1 MAPADEGNGRI
12 AWIAGWSLATLVLVL
27 GSGAAALNQDFSEPD
42 NAMRLVH
49 VRDMLAGQDWFDS
62 VQHRLGPPDGLP
74 MHWAQWIDGAIAL
87 PIMLLTPLIG
97 QHAAEIVMAFVWPFG
112 LLAAFMML
120 VVRVSGEIGA
130 RDGLRREAQWTGAIL
145 AALAFPAVEK
155 FAPGSFDHHNVELI
169 CGMLAVL
176 GVMKMRERP
185 RCGLWAGAA
194 LGLALATA
202 AEGAPLI
209 IAGFVAAGVLW
220 LFRPS
225 DYAKGLGWL
234 GVGVAASSTVM
245 FAALVAP
252 SDWLRPVCDAVGAPF
267 LGVGLVGGGIAIA
280 LACLPATFTSTIAR
294 RAGSASV
301 LGILGGALLGLSFP
315 ACAGGSY
322 SVLNA
327 DIENLWISQ
336 ISEARSLVALWGDDP
351 AMILAVAG
359 AAFAGLVAAVL
370 FLRAHWREADGWI
383 VLAFLLVSWAVLVW
397 QIRGATFA
405 TAFAVPFGAWAVARA
420 RRDYRSKA
428 SAIRALVFAGV
439 AATSAAAAW
448 AGAGEALQARLTPHT
463 TLANYEGRVSS
474 AKSCATPEAFR
485 SLATVPSGVVL
496 NQFALGADVLVW
508 TSHHVLAAPYHR
520 NIAGTMIMMNALRSA
535 PDEARPIISSSA
547 AAYVLICPAAPETSF
562 YARHA
567 ANGTAPEATLSSMLA
582 KGKHPEWL
590 APVELAGS
598 PLKLYRVVR

>member
-1 MAPADEGNGRI
+1 MAPANEGNGRI
-12 AWIAGWSLATLVLVL
+12 AWIAGWSLAAFVLAL
-27 GSGAAALNQDFSEPD
+27 GSGSAALNQTFSEPD
-42 NAMRLVH
+42 NAMRLVR
-49 VRDMLAGQDWFDS
+49 VRDMLAGQSWFDN

-74 MHWAQWIDGAIAL
+74 MHWAQWIDGAVAL

-97 QHAAEIVMAFVWPFG
+97 QHAAEIVMAFVWPLG
-112 LLAAFMML
+112 LLAVFMML

-155 FAPGSFDHHNVELI
+155 FAPGSFDHHNVEMI

-185 RCGLWAGAA
+185 RSGLWAGAA

-209 IAGFVAAGVLW
+209 VAGFVAVGALW
-220 LFRPS
+220 LFKPS

-234 GVGVAASSTVM
+234 GAGFAASSTIM
-245 FAALVAP
+245 FVALVAP
-252 SDWLRPVCDAVGAPF
+252 SEWMQPVCDAMGAPF

-280 LACLPATFTSTIAR
+280 LVCLPATLTSTIAR
-294 RAGSASV
+294 RGGSASV
-301 LGILGGALLGLSFP
+301 LAILGIALLGLLFP

-327 DIENLWISQ
+327 DVDNLWISQ
-336 ISEARSLVALWGDDP
+336 ISEARSIVALWGDDP
-351 AMILAVAG
+351 AVILAIAG
-359 AAFAGLVAAVL
+359 SAFAGLVMAGF

-383 VLAFLLVSWAVLVW
+383 VLAFLLVSWAVLAW
-397 QIRGATFA
+397 QIRGAAFA
-405 TAFAVPFGAWAVARA
+405 TAFAIPFGAWAVARA

-428 SAIRALVFAGV
+428 SVIRALVFVCV

-448 AGAGEALQARLTPHT
+448 ASAGEALQAKLTPQT
-463 TLANYEGRVSS
+463 MLANYEGRVSS
-474 AKSCATPEAFR
+474 AKSCAAPEAFR
-485 SLATVPSGVVL
+485 SLANVPSGVML
-496 NQFALGADVLVW
+496 NQFSLGANVLVW
-508 TSHHVLAAPYHR
+508 TSHSVLAAPYHR
-520 NIAGTMIMMNALRSA
+520 NIAGTMVMMSALRSA
-535 PDEARPIISSSA
+535 PDDARPIISSSA
-547 AAYVLICPAAPETSF
+547 ATYVLICPAAPETSF
-562 YARHA
+562 YAHHA
-567 ANGTAPEATLSSMLA
+567 ANGAAPEATLSFMLA
-582 KGKHPEWL
+582 KGQYPDWL